1 MWRYHQTLVCQ
12 EHDHSDESGTLRILD
27 RFISMKNLQG
37 ILSALPPSLS
47 PTSLFFPLSLPP
59 YPTNS
64 SWFSVSSSEN
74 PDPREWVH
82 KDQVAWTQRIFLEL
96 GNVLNPSQGTEEINN
111 AKRMGLGYP
120 PTTPAP
126 LNVSRGLAA
135 GVVRMYARV
144 CWLGVPHGFL
154 PKQTCLHS
162 PVDCHLHRLL
172 RQNPH

>member
-1 MWRYHQTLVCQ
+1 MITVKSLAHSESLTGSYQWRTFRAFYQ
-12 EHDHSDESGTLRILD
+12 
-27 RFISMKNLQG
+27 
-37 ILSALPPSLS
+37 
-47 PTSLFFPLSLPP
+47 LSLPP
-59 YPTNS
+59 SPPLSFSSPSPFLPTLPIHHD
-64 SWFSVSSSEN
+64 SVSLAQRTRIPESEFIKTKWLEHS
-74 PDPREWVH
+74 REFSWSWGMFSIPAREQ
-82 KDQVAWTQRIFLEL
+82 KKST
-96 GNVLNPSQGTEEINN
+96 N

-126 LNVSRGLAA
+126 LNVSRGPAA